1 MSNQTSN
8 TPERTSV
15 LTTDIAIKRSESDGK
30 DHFYKTKVNNETAY
44 ILAGTKHWTP
54 EKKEKIQQQE
64 SVDLILNPNFEYN
77 THPVYELKLK

>member
-1 MSNQTSN
+1 
-8 TPERTSV
+8 
-15 LTTDIAIKRSESDGK
+15 
-30 DHFYKTKVNNETAY
+30 VNNETAY